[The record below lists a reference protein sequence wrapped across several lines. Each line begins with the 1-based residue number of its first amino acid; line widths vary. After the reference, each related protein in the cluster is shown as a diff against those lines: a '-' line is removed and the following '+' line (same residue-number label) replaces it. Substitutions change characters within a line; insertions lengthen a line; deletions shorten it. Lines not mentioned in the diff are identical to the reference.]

1 MFKKLGAI
9 AVGTAAGMVMLGGMA
24 SASPVV
30 GNDDS
35 VDHSE
40 FDQVGL
46 LNLNNT
52 DILHNVNAVVGVC
65 DNNINVLG
73 VQVPVEDVANGLN
86 LPILSPGESENE
98 AEVPDLCA
106 TGGILD
112 GGVGQNN

>member
-1 MFKKLGAI
+1 MLKKLGAV
-9 AVGTAAGMVMLGGMA
+9 AAATAAGMVMLGGMA

-30 GNDDS
+30 GNTDS
-35 VDHSE
+35 IDHSD
-40 FDQVGL
+40 FNQVGL

-86 LPILSPGESENE
+86 VPILSPGVSG
-98 AEVPDLCA
+98 AQSQSPDLCA

-112 GGVGQNN
+112 GGTGQNN